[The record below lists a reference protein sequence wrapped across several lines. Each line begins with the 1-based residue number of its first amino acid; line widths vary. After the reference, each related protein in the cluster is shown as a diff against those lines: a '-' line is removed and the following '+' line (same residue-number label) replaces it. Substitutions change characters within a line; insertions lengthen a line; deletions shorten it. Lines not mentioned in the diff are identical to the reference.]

1 MVTLTVRKGLYEY
14 VVVDDGLLSVLGG
27 QVAMAL
33 VVRPDDGSN
42 GRCVGVDIAGHSARK
57 RLMGSARLP
66 RLLARLVPVLP
77 LINTISRYSVQYVNA
92 DFKIRIRQNYH
103 FEYFCESPSKKHSQ
117 EHSPRYSKE
126 FDHDGREAPYL
137 FWNGL
142 RHDPN
147 GLWQSK
153 LSQV

>member
-1 MVTLTVRKGLYEY
+1 MRGRGHCRSFGPQKIDGKCSLASTTV
-14 VVVDDGLLSVLGG
+14 
-27 QVAMAL
+27 
-33 VVRPDDGSN
+33 
-42 GRCVGVDIAGHSARK
+42 
-57 RLMGSARLP
+57 
-66 RLLARLVPVLP
+66 LARLVPVLP

-92 DFKIRIRQNYH
+92 DFNIRIRQNYH

-117 EHSPRYSKE
+117 EHSPRYSQE